1 MDMDVLDIEVPCDI
15 CKELVTLGTDY
26 RCHLNIAHE
35 ISDTDEMERFIKL
48 AQQRLNNA
56 ETEEITLDE
65 EEDVKENTLANSC
78 LFQCEICGDAL
89 TGKDAIE
96 AHVDSLHMD
105 IVEELEE
112 TVSDFYVILPD
123 PSLISSGDDLTA
135 EEIAQIYLADKELK
149 QMTSQR
155 SLKRRS
161 SSKKSAKIRS

>member
-1 MDMDVLDIEVPCDI
+1 MDVLDIEVPCDI

-26 RCHLNIAHE
+26 RCHLNIAHD
-35 ISDTDEMERFIKL
+35 ISDTDDMERFIKL

-65 EEDVKENTLANSC
+65 EEDVKVNTFVNTC

-89 TGKDAIE
+89 KGKDAIE

-112 TVSDFYVILPD
+112 TVSDFYILVPD
-123 PSLISSGDDLTA
+123 PT
-135 EEIAQIYLADKELK
+135 LK
-149 QMTSQR
+149 
-155 SLKRRS
+155 L
-161 SSKKSAKIRS
+161 